1 MILGFFQVMVNIT
14 KATGADYSLC
24 DIGLLE
30 VGHALL
36 VVIDGAAEG
45 RLRQGLL
52 VRPGVVECNGLG
64 LQKVSV
70 TSHARFWGTR
80 LCWGRGSW
88 TEHTTFS
95 PLFLCGKRRWLIIE

>member
-1 MILGFFQVMVNIT
+1 MINLT
-14 KATGADYSLC
+14 KATGADYSLG

-45 RLRQGLL
+45 RLRQGVL
-52 VRPGVVECNGLG
+52 VRAGVVECHGLG

-70 TSHARFWGTR
+70 SSHARFRGTG

-88 TEHTTFS
+88 TEHTALS
-95 PLFLCGKRRWLIIE
+95 SLFLCGKRRWLIIA

>member
-1 MILGFFQVMVNIT
+1 MIPGFFQIMINFT
-14 KATGADYSLC
+14 KATGADYSLR
-24 DIGLLE
+24 DVGLLE

-52 VRPGVVECNGLG
+52 VRPGVVECHGLG

-70 TSHARFWGTR
+70 TSHARFRGT
-80 LCWGRGSW
+80 
-88 TEHTTFS
+88 
-95 PLFLCGKRRWLIIE
+95 